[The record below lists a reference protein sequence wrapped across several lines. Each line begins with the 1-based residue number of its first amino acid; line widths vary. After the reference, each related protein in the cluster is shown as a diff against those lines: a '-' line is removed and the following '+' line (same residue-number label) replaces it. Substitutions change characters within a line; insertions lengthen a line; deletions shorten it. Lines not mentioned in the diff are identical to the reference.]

1 MDEKTR
7 YRLLA
12 VICTILSGSQI
23 IFGVVALFDPEW
35 LVFQNTTLAFVE
47 RFQNP
52 VNPDKGQIRD
62 ALSGNDSAIQVVPT
76 ALPTNLAVEP
86 VNVIYLRAAIGLLET
101 VINGDEIFENREGL
115 KGVVGF
121 IMVSLLASLFSL
133 AHSIS
138 ILMEEYCPK
147 CSKCCQMNRKKCRS
161 CMEKIIEK
169 LNSISKGNYSAGVS
183 AGVAD
188 AMFAY
193 TTDDLVKGTFGSG
206 FILMAVSS
214 GMTVFTLF
222 ISFFNDK
229 PSDEDQPTRSGQRR
243 QGRNVDDSRI

>member
-1 MDEKTR
+1 MNEKTR

-23 IFGVVALFDPEW
+23 IFGVVALFNPEW

-62 ALSGNDSAIQVVPT
+62 ALSENDSATPIVTT
-76 ALPTNLAVEP
+76 ALPTNLVVEP

-101 VINGDEIFENREGL
+101 VINEDTFFENREGL

-138 ILMEEYCPK
+138 ILMEEYCPNK
-147 CSKCCQMNRKKCRS
+147 CSKCCHMNRKKCRS
-161 CMEKIIEK
+161 CLEKIIEK

-206 FILMAVSS
+206 FILMAVSA
-214 GMTVFTLF
+214 GMTVFTLI

-229 PSDEDQPTRSGQRR
+229 PTDEEGTGQQR
-243 QGRNVDDSRI
+243 QSRNVDETRT